1 MGRME
6 HFGRLATVG
15 GMSGRDDDIRALGGQ
30 PDKRRDL
37 RGRDEIT
44 MFARLRLAGQAD
56 GFDVSVRNVSTGG
69 LMAELPHP
77 LAPDSAVEIELAGLG
92 WVAGRIAWQIDRRA
106 GIAFDELI
114 DPAAIIHH

>member
-1 MGRME
+1 ME

-15 GMSGRDDDIRALGGQ
+15 GMSGRDDDIRALGSQ

-37 RGRDEIT
+37 RGRDEVT

-56 GFDVSVRNVSTGG
+56 GFDVSVRNVSGGG

-92 WVAGRIAWQIDRRA
+92 WVTGRIAWQIDRRA